1 MAGKNMHVRFRASRW
16 LVTKDFGA
24 RATAI
29 CDTKKEA
36 VRIAREQAQKE
47 RSELFVYK
55 EDDKLETHTSYV
67 KKPKKAA
74 ADVQVKVKKATTKK
88 KATGAK
94 KKTAAKKKKK

>member
-55 EDDKLETHTSYV
+55 EDDKLEIHTSYA

-74 ADVQVKVKKATTKK
+74 AAKPKKS
-88 KATGAK
+88 
-94 KKTAAKKKKK
+94 AAKKKKKSAAKKKK

>member
-55 EDDKLETHTSYV
+55 EDDKLETHTSYA
-67 KKPKKAA
+67 KKPKKATA
-74 ADVQVKVKKATTKK
+74 APKASAPKVTP
-88 KATGAK
+88 
-94 KKTAAKKKKK
+94 KKTAAKKKKKATSKKK